1 MVTHFLV
8 VSAVMFLGCRPSS
21 KALSEAVVAG
31 VEALQGTATDYG
43 VVTTP
48 TLHYLVTCHNTKG
61 SYGRP
66 TQEGYFDKLAVAF
79 KALRGEV
86 SSCQL

>member
-1 MVTHFLV
+1 
-8 VSAVMFLGCRPSS
+8 MFLCSRPSS

-31 VEALQGTATDYG
+31 VEALRGAATDYG

-48 TLHYLVTCHNTKG
+48 TLHYLVTCHNTQG

-86 SSCQL
+86 SSGQL